1 MGDAGRRRDVDFL
14 FIPCVACVALTTMAE
29 LFELYCAEVKGVGE
43 QERALLRDVFKHAFY
58 AGAAAMLDALDLDT
72 CQDPDH
78 QRLEDEIEAFVS
90 RTSL

>member
-1 MGDAGRRRDVDFL
+1 VGDDCRCRDVG
-14 FIPCVACVALTTMAE
+14 CVLISRMARVEMTIAE

-43 QERALLRDVFKHAFY
+43 PERVLLRGVVQHAFY